1 MHSVKMK
8 SGWMYPLF
16 SMLKLLS
23 KLQLKV
29 IFINLK
35 MMSSKGL
42 IPKPSKNQKITID
55 AATVRNPFWI
65 RLRSNTAVFMLF
77 MISSRV
83 DTHNVYIYYQ

>member
-8 SGWMYPLF
+8 SGWKYPLF
-16 SMLKLLS
+16 QILNSVKT
-23 KLQLKV
+23 QLKV
-29 IFINLK
+29 ILINLK

-77 MISSRV
+77 MISSR
-83 DTHNVYIYYQ
+83 

>member
-8 SGWMYPLF
+8 SGWRYPLL

-29 IFINLK
+29 IFKNLK
-35 MMSSKGL
+35 MISSKGL

-55 AATVRNPFWI
+55 AATVRNPFCI

-77 MISSRV
+77 MISLTV

>member
-29 IFINLK
+29 ILINLK

-42 IPKPSKNQKITID
+42 IPKPSKNQKITSD
-55 AATVRNPFWI
+55 AATVRNPFCI
-65 RLRSNTAVFMLF
+65 RLRSNTALFMLF
-77 MISSRV
+77 MIS
-83 DTHNVYIYYQ
+83 